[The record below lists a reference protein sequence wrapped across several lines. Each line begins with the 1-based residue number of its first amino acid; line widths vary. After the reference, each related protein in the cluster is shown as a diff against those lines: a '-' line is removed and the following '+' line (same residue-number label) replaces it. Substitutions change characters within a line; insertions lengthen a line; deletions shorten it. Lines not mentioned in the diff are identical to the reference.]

1 MKILETAKLTEAGT
15 TKAQGRMQI
24 VCLTPGWGSSGYYSP
39 AVCEA
44 AAPLVAAGTQMFL
57 DHPSESQ
64 RHDRPERSVRDIAA
78 VVTEDAHWDADEQ
91 AIVTECQVVGAY
103 RDLIEDLAPFIGLSI
118 TGSAVDVVEGEAEGK
133 RGRIIE
139 GLAAIDSV
147 DFVTRA
153 GRGGRVAQIL
163 ESARGSGSQVADL
176 TEAKYDADQLSKMLG
191 KGQAIKN
198 ADGDPSYP
206 IGDVEDLKK
215 AIKAVGRGGADHDK
229 IRAYIRRRA
238 KALGELDLIPDDWTS
253 KKTSE
258 AATAND
264 TAAALRDALLD
275 AYGDDKTYV
284 WVRDHDDTTVW
295 FDIETSSDDERGTYG
310 QTYDISD
317 PDGDQVLV
325 VTLTGDRTEVRQVT
339 TYVPASRPDGT
350 TSTTGTATQESK
362 EDTMP
367 KIEIEEAEHNG
378 LVEKAGRVDTLT
390 SERDTAVAEL
400 ARRDR
405 VDEARRV
412 IAAADVQF
420 SPLEERGL
428 LADLPLKDADGGQA
442 LDVEA
447 FTAAVKESADAVRES
462 RGVRSNVTGFG
473 NTDDHDNTSG
483 GDQVTESA
491 PTRTPWGRD
500 IQKGA

>member
-1 MKILETAKLTEAGT
+1 
-15 TKAQGRMQI
+15 
-24 VCLTPGWGSSGYYSP
+24 
-39 AVCEA
+39 
-44 AAPLVAAGTQMFL
+44 
-57 DHPSESQ
+57 
-64 RHDRPERSVRDIAA
+64 
-78 VVTEDAHWDADEQ
+78 
-91 AIVTECQVVGAY
+91 
-103 RDLIEDLAPFIGLSI
+103 
-118 TGSAVDVVEGEAEGK
+118 
-133 RGRIIE
+133 
-139 GLAAIDSV
+139 
-147 DFVTRA
+147 
-153 GRGGRVAQIL
+153 
-163 ESARGSGSQVADL
+163 
-176 TEAKYDADQLSKMLG
+176 
-191 KGQAIKN
+191 
-198 ADGDPSYP
+198 
-206 IGDVEDLKK
+206 
-215 AIKAVGRGGADHDK
+215 
-229 IRAYIRRRA
+229 
-238 KALGELDLIPDDWTS
+238 
-253 KKTSE
+253 
-258 AATAND
+258 
-264 TAAALRDALLD
+264 
-275 AYGDDKTYV
+275 
-284 WVRDHDDTTVW
+284 
-295 FDIETSSDDERGTYG
+295 
-310 QTYDISD
+310 
-317 PDGDQVLV
+317 
-325 VTLTGDRTEVRQVT
+325 
-339 TYVPASRPDGT
+339 
-350 TSTTGTATQESK
+350 
-362 EDTMP
+362 MP